1 MKNLFRRIHQHELN
15 DLSAVIAYYLLLSLF
30 PLLIFL
36 IALFPYFSLDVT
48 PLLTWINHYV
58 PSETAELLTE
68 QIRSLF
74 GETNSYIL
82 AFGLLAALWSA
93 SNATH
98 ILIRAFNRALEIKET
113 RPFIKVRIDALLLA
127 AGLIIT
133 ITIALLLP
141 VFGKVIIST
150 LTRYAPFLEAVNPLL
165 NQARWVISFFMINL
179 VLLALY
185 YFAPNEKLKFFDI
198 YFGSLLAT
206 VLWTL
211 SSYGFSFYVENFKA
225 FNAAYGSLGGII
237 ILLIWIYFTAFSILL
252 GGEVNAMRVCR
263 RRDKFCPD

>member
-1 MKNLFRRIHQHELN
+1 MKDLLRRIHQHELN
-15 DLSAVIAYYLLLSLF
+15 DLSAVIAYYFLLSLF

-36 IALFPYFSLDVT
+36 IAMFPYFSLDVS

-68 QIRSLF
+68 QIKSLF

-82 AFGLLAALWSA
+82 AFGLIAALWSA

-127 AGLIIT
+127 AGLIII

-141 VFGKVIIST
+141 VFGRVIIYSAT
-150 LTRYAPFLEAVNPLL
+150 QYAPFLENIHPLL
-165 NQARWVISFFMINL
+165 NQARWFLSFFMINL

-185 YFAPNEKLKFFDI
+185 YFAPNEKR
-198 YFGSLLAT
+198 
-206 VLWTL
+206 
-211 SSYGFSFYVENFKA
+211 FSFSH
-225 FNAAYGSLGGII
+225 NAMDYK
-237 ILLIWIYFTAFSILL
+237 LIWVFFL
-252 GGEVNAMRVCR
+252 R
-263 RRDKFCPD
+263 

>member
-1 MKNLFRRIHQHELN
+1 MKDLLRRIHQHELN
-15 DLSAVIAYYLLLSLF
+15 DLSAVIAYYFLLSLF

-36 IALFPYFSLDVT
+36 IALFPYFSLNVS
-48 PLLTWINHYV
+48 PLLTWIEHYV
-58 PSETAELLTE
+58 PSETAELLTR
-68 QIRSLF
+68 QIASLF

-82 AFGLLAALWSA
+82 SFGLIAALWSA

-113 RPFIKVRIDALLLA
+113 RPFFKVRIDALLLA

-133 ITIALLLP
+133 ITIALVLP
-141 VFGKVIIST
+141 VFGKVIIDSV
-150 LTRYAPFLEAVNPLL
+150 TRFAPFLENLNLIL
-165 NQARWVISFFMINL
+165 NQARWILSFFMINL

-185 YFAPNEKLKFFDI
+185 YFAPNEKLGFFDI

-206 VLWTL
+206 TLWHI
-211 SSYGFSFYVENFKA
+211 SSYGFSYYIENFKG

-237 ILLIWIYFTAFSILL
+237 ILLIWLYFTAFSILL
-252 GGEVNAMRVCR
+252 GGEINAMRVCR
-263 RRDKFCPD
+263 RKKKFCPD